1 MIRRPPRSTRTDTL
15 FPYTTLFRSERETGH
30 SKFASVACHSSRCRA
45 MTTAAAKPAEE
56 RQGNERQGQGITKR
70 QGITIGRSDLGL
82 PKWLTTTALILKMPI
97 SPARLP
103 GMPGRS
109 EEQTSELRPLMRIA
123 YADFALK
130 K

>member
-82 PKWLTTTALILKMPI
+82 PTWLPKTALILTMPI

-103 GMPGRS
+103 GLPVGRIKRDRTTRHA
-109 EEQTSELRPLMRIA
+109 QHVGV
-123 YADFALK
+123 
-130 K
+130 

>member
-82 PKWLTTTALILKMPI
+82 QTWLTTTALTLKLPI
-97 SPARLP
+97 H
-103 GMPGRS
+103 GRK
-109 EEQTSELRPLMRIA
+109 RVGV
-123 YADFALK
+123 
-130 K
+130 